1 MVPMRISLSS
11 SDGLTL
17 GPVKAEL
24 KMVTSNT
31 DDQASVVAFEAFET
45 RVRRSNKAAET

>member
-1 MVPMRISLSS
+1 MVPIRIPLSS
-11 SDGLTL
+11 SGGLTL

-31 DDQASVVAFEAFET
+31 DDKASVVAFEACEI
-45 RVRRSNKAAET
+45 RVRRSNEAAET